1 MTCRKFRRRWDVEL
15 IVADAGLAEA
25 SLLDQWL
32 FVAFAFA
39 PWVLGALALSIG
51 VVIASRSE
59 MPPEDCGEKKPPGRV
74 DEV

>member
-1 MTCRKFRRRWDVEL
+1 MVL
-15 IVADAGLAEA
+15 IVAAAGLAEA

-39 PWVLGALALSIG
+39 PLVLGALALSIG

-59 MPPEDCGEKKPPGRV
+59 MPPEDYGEKNRPPKSDNPGL
-74 DEV
+74 